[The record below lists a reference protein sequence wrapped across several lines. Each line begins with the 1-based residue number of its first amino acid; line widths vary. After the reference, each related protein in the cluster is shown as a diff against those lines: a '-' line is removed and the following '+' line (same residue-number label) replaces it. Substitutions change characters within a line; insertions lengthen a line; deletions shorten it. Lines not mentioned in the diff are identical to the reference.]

1 MSQSGSLRVAL
12 AAAAVALS
20 AACGTTVPLSQ
31 QSQVGQDGSG
41 LGGGSA
47 SGGTTGTSAP
57 LGTSTTGGLTL
68 PGATT
73 GGSSTGA
80 VLPGGGA
87 TGATGP
93 TGPSVPGTT
102 TGTPAGPATI
112 PPTGPGWD
120 RKTVYIGALTVN
132 DLHTVAGGLGIN
144 LDPGDLEADA
154 NAVAD
159 YVNKHGGLFGRT
171 VKVLFRDTKTADVA
185 ADPVKVG
192 LEACTDF
199 TQDRKV
205 IAVYSPVT
213 TMDTENMRACFA
225 KAHVPIFSAGSAMLD
240 SKAIQAYAGTYYMST
255 MVAWDKLAPVLVA
268 RLKAQGW
275 FGGWDQRLGQAKNG
289 KAPRMGILTST
300 TPAGTRVAAEIKG
313 ALASAGYPGALVY
326 QWTDA
331 SQGQNSSVQYFN
343 GNGVDHIIVADL
355 ELTAFQNSAQTQQ
368 YKPRYGISTYND
380 PYTNLETL
388 SPKGANNG
396 ALGIGWAPAYDVSDQ
411 NDPGSTGKGEA
422 TCLALNKAAG
432 QNFSGKRTARLFA
445 FAACDALLLSVEG
458 AKAGGGLRYDAVY
471 KGALAIAPTFSTA
484 VSFGNA
490 ALTPSHLFVSSS
502 ARDLAYFTDCSCFKY
517 TSKAA
522 TAHF

>member
-1 MSQSGSLRVAL
+1 MPHRGSLRLAL
-12 AAAAVALS
+12 AVAAIALS

-31 QSQVGQDGSG
+31 QSQVGSAGDGG
-41 LGGGSA
+41 LAGST
-47 SGGTTGTSAP
+47 SGGTTGATTPS
-57 LGTSTTGGLTL
+57 GSTSTGVAL
-68 PGATT
+68 
-73 GGSSTGA
+73 
-80 VLPGGGA
+80 
-87 TGATGP
+87 
-93 TGPSVPGTT
+93 PGTT
-102 TGTPAGPATI
+102 TGGASTAAGGSSGATSGTTGVALPGSTTGSTASASAI

-120 RKTVYIGALTVN
+120 KTTVYIGALTVN

-159 YVNKHGGLFGRT
+159 YVNKHGGLLGRK
-171 VKVLFRDTKTADVA
+171 VKMLFRDTKTADVA

-213 TMDTENMRACFA
+213 TLDTENMRACFA

-255 MVAWDKLAPVLVA
+255 MVAWDKLAPVLVS
-268 RLKAQGW
+268 RLKAEGW
-275 FGGWDQRLGQAKNG
+275 FGGWDQRLGQAKSG
-289 KAPRMGILTST
+289 KAPKLGILTST
-300 TPAGTRVAAEIKG
+300 TPAGTRVAAEIKD

-343 GNGVDHIIVADL
+343 GNNVDHIIVADL

-380 PYTNLETL
+380 PYTNLESL

-396 ALGIGWAPAYDVSDQ
+396 ALGIGWAPAYDVSDS
-411 NDPGSTGKGEA
+411 NDPGITGKGES

-432 QNFSGKRTARLFA
+432 QNFSGKRTALLFA
-445 FAACDALLLSVEG
+445 LAACDSILLTIEG
-458 AKAGGGLRYDAVY
+458 AKAGGGLRSDAIY
-471 KGALAIAPTFSTA
+471 RGALTVAPHFSTA

-502 ARDLAYFTDCSCFKY
+502 ARDLAFFTDCSCFRY
-517 TSKAA
+517 TSKGA
-522 TAHF
+522 TARF